1 MAITNEFR
9 ESVDSGKKLRVRIM
23 LKDAMLVDPTM
34 DLFDE
39 MINYASVKITDLYDE
54 HNGEVLKYDN
64 SDWNE
69 EYLNNQM
76 VVVVNNFSKERVE
89 LLRNMIK
96 FIYRDRVEKI
106 RAEAE
111 KNINITRKQV
121 GAGVTVAGAVATVAG
136 ICTNSGLLIAGG
148 VAAAVVGV
156 GIIVTDK
163 GL

>member
-1 MAITNEFR
+1 
-9 ESVDSGKKLRVRIM
+9 
-23 LKDAMLVDPTM
+23 
-34 DLFDE
+34 
-39 MINYASVKITDLYDE
+39 
-54 HNGEVLKYDN
+54 
-64 SDWNE
+64 
-69 EYLNNQM
+69 M